1 MIHDAATLSPL
12 SPRCQAATATGA
24 LRFAR
29 RRIAVNVPPMPPT
42 PWGIDLGTTNTGV
55 AGWDAERDQPQ
66 LVELPA
72 VCRRPGGN
80 DPLAAP
86 RMVPTVVQLLERDRL
101 RLLDRLGTWPP
112 LAALAFV
119 GRSAEIGRPALEHNQ
134 GIARASFVPGFKQA
148 LMTEP
153 VRPLAR
159 CGHQVV
165 TARDAAAAFL
175 RELLAETARATEHR
189 PRDLVI
195 TAPVVA
201 FETYRAEVQ
210 AILRKLGARRVR
222 FVDEPVAA
230 ALGYGLSLVRERT
243 LLVVD
248 IGGGTMHAVLV
259 RLTPRGAA
267 GGQAE
272 VLAKQGSRL
281 GGDAVDGWVL
291 DALCRE
297 MGQPLDGEDDEETL
311 LWRRLL
317 LAEACR
323 VKEAVFFEQ
332 SAEFLVVPPQALG
345 APLSARTAKAEGIA
359 LTRARLSEILTT
371 NGFFK
376 ALEQCISLVLDQA
389 KLGSDVVE
397 EVLMVGGSTLLPG
410 VFALLESRFGRPRLR
425 AWQPFEAVAL
435 GAACF
440 AADRVSALDFIVN
453 DYAFVTHDQKTG
465 AEQHTVIVPRGT
477 RFPTPPD
484 FWRRQL
490 VPTCALG
497 EPENIFKLL
506 VCEIGRGD
514 GGARRL
520 VFDAAGDVHKVGGD
534 TTAEEVVVPLNAASP
549 TLGTLDPP
557 HSPRDHR
564 PRLDVAFGVNA
575 DRWLVATVRDLLAG
589 RELMHQEPVVRL
601 V

>member
-1 MIHDAATLSPL
+1 MPRAA
-12 SPRCQAATATGA
+12 
-24 LRFAR
+24 
-29 RRIAVNVPPMPPT
+29 
-42 PWGIDLGTTNTGV
+42 WGIDLGTTNTGV
-55 AGWDAERDQPQ
+55 AGWDADRGEPQ

-72 VCRRPGGN
+72 VCRSPGGN
-80 DPLAAP
+80 DPLEAP
-86 RMVPTVVQLLERDRL
+86 RMVPTVVQLLEADRL
-101 RLLDRLGTWPP
+101 RLLDRLGAWPP
-112 LAALAFV
+112 IAPFAFL
-119 GRSAEIGRPALEHNQ
+119 GRSAEIGRPALERNQ
-134 GIARASFVPGFKQA
+134 GIAHASYVPGFKQA

-159 CGHQVV
+159 CGRRAV

-175 RELLAETARATEHR
+175 RQLLAEVTRTTGRR
-189 PRDLVI
+189 PRDLVV

-210 AILRKLGARRVR
+210 AILRRLGVGRVR

-248 IGGGTMHAVLV
+248 IGGGTMHVVLV

-291 DALCRE
+291 DELCRE
-297 MGQPLDGEDDEETL
+297 MGQPLDGDDDEDAV

-323 VKEAVFFEQ
+323 VKEAVFFQE
-332 SAEFLVVPPQALG
+332 SAEFLVVPPGALG
-345 APLSARTAKAEGIA
+345 ALGASPGTRTAGAQGVE
-359 LTRARLSEILTT
+359 LTRARLSEVLTK

-389 KLGSDVVE
+389 HLGNDAVE
-397 EVLMVGGSTLLPG
+397 EVLLVGGSTLLPG
-410 VFALLESRFGRPRLR
+410 VFALVEGRFGRSRLR

-453 DYAFVTHDQKTG
+453 DYAFVTHDAKTG

-497 EPENIFKLL
+497 EAENIFKLL

-514 GGARRL
+514 GGGRRL
-520 VFDAAGDVHKVGGD
+520 VFDAAGGLHQVGGD
-534 TTAEEVVVPLNAASP
+534 ATAEVVVPLNAASP

-564 PRLDVAFGVNA
+564 PRLDIAFGVNA
-575 DRWLVATVRDLLAG
+575 ERWLVATVRDLLAG
-589 RELMHQEPVVRL
+589 KELMHEEPVVRL

>member
-1 MIHDAATLSPL
+1 M
-12 SPRCQAATATGA
+12 
-24 LRFAR
+24 
-29 RRIAVNVPPMPPT
+29 
-42 PWGIDLGTTNTGV
+42 GIDLGTTNTGV
-55 AGWDAERDQPQ
+55 AGWDAERSQPQ

-72 VCRRPGGN
+72 VCRGPGGN
-80 DPLAAP
+80 DPLEAP
-86 RMVPTVVQLLERDRL
+86 RMVPTVVQLLERERL
-101 RLLDRLGTWPP
+101 RLLDRLGAWPP
-112 LAALAFV
+112 IAPLAFL
-119 GRSAEIGRPALEHNQ
+119 GRVAEIGRPALERNQ
-134 GIARASFVPGFKQA
+134 GIAHASYVPGFKQA

-159 CGHQVV
+159 CGRRAV

-175 RELLAETARATEHR
+175 RQLLAEVTQATGRR
-189 PRDLVI
+189 PRELVV

-210 AILRKLGARRVR
+210 AILHRLGARRMR

-243 LLVVD
+243 LLVID
-248 IGGGTMHAVLV
+248 IGGGTMHVVLV

-291 DALCRE
+291 ADLCRE
-297 MGQPLDGEDDEETL
+297 MGQPLDDDDDEEAM

-323 VKEAVFFEQ
+323 VKEAVFFQE
-332 SAEFLVVPPQALG
+332 SAEFLVVPPEMLGVPPGALG
-345 APLSARTAKAEGIA
+345 ASPGPRTVGAQGVR
-359 LTRARLSEILTT
+359 LTRTRLSEILTG

-376 ALEQCISLVLDQA
+376 ALEGCISLALDAAQVGNDA
-389 KLGSDVVE
+389 VE
-397 EVLMVGGSTLLPG
+397 EVLLVGGSTLLPG
-410 VFALLESRFGRPRLR
+410 VFALVESRFGRSRMR

-435 GAACF
+435 GAACY

-453 DYAFVTHDQKTG
+453 DYAFVTHDAKSG

-506 VCEIGRGD
+506 VCELGRGD

-520 VFDAAGDVHKVGGD
+520 VFDAAGGVHQVGGD
-534 TTAEEVVVPLNAASP
+534 TEAAAVVVPLNAASP

-589 RELMHQEPVVRL
+589 KELMHEEPVVRL